1 MENLDGLVL
10 VVVESSLKSGGN
22 YYMETKYANLEKE
35 DIMYIQQG
43 LLNFN
48 EEETTNE
55 EVIDNIENQE
65 EFEEIPN
72 FVV

>member
-1 MENLDGLVL
+1 
-10 VVVESSLKSGGN
+10 
-22 YYMETKYANLEKE
+22 METKYANLEKE